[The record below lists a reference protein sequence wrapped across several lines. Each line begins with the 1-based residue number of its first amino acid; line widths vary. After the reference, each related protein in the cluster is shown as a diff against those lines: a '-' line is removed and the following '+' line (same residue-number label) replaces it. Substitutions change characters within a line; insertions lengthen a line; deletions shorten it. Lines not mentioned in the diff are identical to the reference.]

1 MAGDSEFY
9 LREHPGRSV
18 RTFHRSG
25 KGRYT
30 HLRDAW
36 YAPERKNRM
45 VFPSWRRLREYLA
58 SVTRTRLGFA
68 DSVRCY
74 VAVGRLLVDDRLK
87 LTKQLGY
94 DIVAAGFF
102 IVRKLRG
109 SGSQN
114 DI

>member
-1 MAGDSEFY
+1 
-9 LREHPGRSV
+9 
-18 RTFHRSG
+18 
-25 KGRYT
+25 
-30 HLRDAW
+30 
-36 YAPERKNRM
+36 
-45 VFPSWRRLREYLA
+45 
-58 SVTRTRLGFA
+58 
-68 DSVRCY
+68 VRCY

-109 SGSQN
+109 SGSQT